1 MEVKQDLERIR
12 AAYAALKV
20 KEQADQSLRGDA
32 LEMALELYDKADEAT
47 KQEKFDAF
55 GIVSVPN
62 RLENG

>member
-1 MEVKQDLERIR
+1 MERIR

-20 KEQADQSLRGDA
+20 KEQADQSLRGGA